1 MRQSI
6 RGAIVL
12 SREQLEEK
20 VSLDLRAEHTPLA
33 STSLATPVCSPASEI
48 EGLVIDSQVIV
59 DQILE
64 ALIKDREQV
73 SSPEVFERKCLV
85 RRLKE
90 GPTNKTR

>member
-20 VSLDLRAEHTPLA
+20 
-33 STSLATPVCSPASEI
+33 
-48 EGLVIDSQVIV
+48 VIV